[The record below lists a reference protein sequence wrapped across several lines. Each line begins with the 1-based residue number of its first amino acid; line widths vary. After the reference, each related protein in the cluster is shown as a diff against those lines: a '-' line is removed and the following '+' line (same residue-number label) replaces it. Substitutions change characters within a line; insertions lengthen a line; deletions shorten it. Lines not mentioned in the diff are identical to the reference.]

1 MCDDVSSMPSSTQFI
16 QHYEESK
23 DIVDIV
29 MEDFE
34 FDEDRPS
41 YSSICDLELEGFYL
55 DEYFLYV
62 LDSIER
68 VVEEK
73 EEEIHLVKFEDL
85 DKEEELLCFSIILS
99 THVEQYVEI
108 YEEPSYDRDNC

>member
-1 MCDDVSSMPSSTQFI
+1 
-16 QHYEESK
+16 
-23 DIVDIV
+23 

-34 FDEDRPS
+34 FEEYRPFS
-41 YSSICDLELEGFYL
+41 SSICDSELEYFEL

-73 EEEIHLVKFEDL
+73 EEEIHLVKF
-85 DKEEELLCFSIILS
+85 
-99 THVEQYVEI
+99 
-108 YEEPSYDRDNC
+108 